1 MKICRL
7 FSNLDPYRQLEPEQ
21 LSAISRTYKKT
32 SIPAGAFLVRQGQPV
47 SQIGFILSG
56 TAKVTVI
63 DHNGEEWP
71 CGLLDEGDLLFDIAV
86 LTGDHATAN
95 IVSLKS
101 STWFLQSR
109 ESFLHTI
116 DCYRSLKDYFY
127 RKMAMGV
134 RWGHE
139 IFCKDF
145 LPGFCDDRGEN
156 FRLPFL
162 QKALQFIHDNYHR
175 QITLEMVARETAMSK
190 YHFSRLFKQHM
201 GLSFKQYLNRQRVEA
216 AKSLIATSGYNITE
230 ASFAV
235 GFNDASYFSRV
246 FREIEGGPPKR
257 LLSLSDSTVSKAG

>member
-145 LPGFCDDRGEN
+145 LPGFCDDRCEN

>member
-7 FSNLDPYRQLEPEQ
+7 FSNLDPYRQLDPEQ
-21 LSAISRTYKKT
+21 LAAISRTYRKT
-32 SIPAGAFLVRQGQPV
+32 SIPAGAFLIRQGQPV
-47 SQIGFILSG
+47 SRIGFILSG
-56 TAKVTVI
+56 TAKVTVY
-63 DHNGEEWP
+63 DHVGDELP
-71 CGLLDEGDLLFDIAV
+71 CGHLNDGDLLFDIAV
-86 LTGDHATAN
+86 LTGDHASSN
-95 IVSLKS
+95 VVSLKA

-116 DCYRSLKDYFY
+116 DRYRPLKDYFY
-127 RKMAMGV
+127 KKTAMGV

-145 LPGFCDDRGEN
+145 MPGFCDDRCATY
-156 FRLPFL
+156 RLPFL
-162 QKALQFIHDNYHR
+162 RKALQFIHGNYQQ

-201 GLSFKQYLNRQRVEA
+201 GLSFKQYLNRQRIEA

>member
-7 FSNLDPYRQLEPEQ
+7 FSNLDPYRQLEPQ
-21 LSAISRTYKKT
+21 HLASISRTYKKT
-32 SIPAGAFLVRQGQPV
+32 SIPAGAFLIRQGQPV
-47 SQIGFILSG
+47 SRIGFILSG
-56 TAKVTVI
+56 TAKVTVV
-63 DHNGEEWP
+63 DHNGDELS
-71 CGLLDEGDLLFDIAV
+71 CGQLNEGDLLFDVAV
-86 LTGDHATAN
+86 LTGNHATSSV
-95 IVSLKS
+95 VSLKS

-109 ESFLHTI
+109 ESFLRTI
-116 DCYRSLKDYFY
+116 DMYRPLKNYFY
-127 RKMAMGV
+127 RKTAMGV

-145 LPGFCDDRGEN
+145 LPGFCEERCTQY
-156 FRLPFL
+156 RLPFL
-162 QKALQFIHDNYHR
+162 QKALHFIHDNYHQ
-175 QITLEMVARETAMSK
+175 QITLEMVAKETAMSK
-190 YHFSRLFKQHM
+190 CHFSRLFKQHM

-216 AKSLIATSGYNITE
+216 AKLLIETSGYNITE